1 MTATSIVTA
10 RVDDATKAEAAAVL
24 AEMGLSLSDA
34 FRLLLRRVA
43 IDKELPFE
51 PLIPNAETI
60 AAMQEARNGDLVT
73 VGSIEQLFADLN
85 ADE

>member
-1 MTATSIVTA
+1 MTQSSVVTA

-24 AEMGLSLSDA
+24 AEIGLTLSDA
-34 FRLLLRRVA
+34 FRLLLKRVA
-43 IDKELPFE
+43 TDKELPFE
-51 PLIPNAETI
+51 PLLPNAETI
-60 AAMQEARNGDLVT
+60 AAMQAAEAGDLVT